1 MFLSAYNSTARDG
14 SAGFINKRFGP
25 RQVILFDHSFRDA
38 LIDELIHRV
47 INGCKLATRHA
58 PRATRHAP
66 RARQAM
72 PAGQV
77 REKLSCWTFYHRQL
91 PTGSL
96 VVPPRAMPYEVGDL
110 SGNTRERQ
118 Y

>member
-58 PRATRHAP
+58 PRATRASSHACWSG
-66 RARQAM
+66 ARKIVMLDILPQATSY
-72 PAGQV
+72 
-77 REKLSCWTFYHRQL
+77 R
-91 PTGSL
+91 
-96 VVPPRAMPYEVGDL
+96 
-110 SGNTRERQ
+110 
-118 Y
+118 